1 MTSRVITAVCL
12 SAVAAW
18 HSANAQ
24 DTVFFPATDRI
35 AIRYLPSIPSI
46 ELVPGIRV
54 HTVVGATGSVSFGE
68 FDSAGVAP
76 LHHHTREQADVGLS
90 GRSDM
95 TIGTH
100 VEFLE
105 PGSGVI
111 VPANV
116 RHSIA
121 NLGGGVRTVLEF
133 HTVRRPDLVPPRPV
147 LTFPMAAEPV
157 PVPADRRLVRP
168 IDAGDGSTLT
178 GETCTMRWRRV
189 AESVDVHPAPTATE
203 LFIYVARGTVR
214 LAAPRL
220 SSTLGT
226 GMLIIVPATS
236 GSVKLSTAGAEPAS
250 VVEFSVRAP
259 DAR

>member
-1 MTSRVITAVCL
+1 MTSRVITVVCL
-12 SAVAAW
+12 SAVAAL

-24 DTVFFPATDRI
+24 DTLYFPPADHI
-35 AIRYLPSIPSI
+35 AIRYLPSIPAV
-46 ELVPGIRV
+46 ELVPGVHV
-54 HTVVGATGSVSFGE
+54 HTVVGATASVSFGE

-90 GRSDM
+90 GRTNM
-95 TIGTH
+95 TIGTN
-100 VEFLE
+100 VEFLD
-105 PGSGVI
+105 PGYGVI

-121 NLGGGVRTVLEF
+121 NLGSGVRTVLEF

-147 LTFPMAAEPV
+147 VTFPAAAEPV

-178 GETCTMRWRRV
+178 GETCGMRWRRV
-189 AESVDVHPAPTATE
+189 AEAVDVHPVPTATE

-214 LAAPRL
+214 LVAPRI

-236 GSVKLSTAGAEPAS
+236 GRVQLSAVGAEPAS
-250 VVEFSVRAP
+250 VVEFSVRP
-259 DAR
+259 P